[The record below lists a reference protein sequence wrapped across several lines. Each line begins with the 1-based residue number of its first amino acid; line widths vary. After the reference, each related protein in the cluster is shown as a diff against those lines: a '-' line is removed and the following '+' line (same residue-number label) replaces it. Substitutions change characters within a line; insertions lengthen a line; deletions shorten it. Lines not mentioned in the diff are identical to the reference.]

1 MRRLTLL
8 LLVLLL
14 SLQYPLW
21 FGHAGWFRVRA
32 LRNSLAQQNAVN
44 ASLAARNAALAAQ
57 VDDLK
62 HGVGA
67 IEEQARMELGM
78 VRQNELFFQI
88 LDAAPTGQMP
98 VINSRGTTK

>member
-1 MRRLTLL
+1 M
-8 LLVLLL
+8 
-14 SLQYPLW
+14 
-21 FGHAGWFRVRA
+21 RA

-44 ASLAARNAALAAQ
+44 AGLAARNAALAAQ